1 MERSKEQWIDKALN
15 SLDGLQP
22 AIAPAGM
29 YGNMMQH
36 LQADRLRIV
45 PDAVSKATIY
55 RAAAA
60 ILLIVTMNVFTC
72 VVFGKNV
79 SREKQLQS
87 FAKEYSITDNSD
99 GLLNI

>member
-45 PDAVSKATIY
+45 PDAVSKATI
-55 RAAAA
+55 
-60 ILLIVTMNVFTC
+60 
-72 VVFGKNV
+72 
-79 SREKQLQS
+79 
-87 FAKEYSITDNSD
+87 
-99 GLLNI
+99 